1 MIDLPL
7 TKYQKIIDKLPLAAK
22 AMLLA
27 TILGIS
33 FIIWYYSFWQ
43 DLRLA
48 MNNTYAKIEILEST
62 IPKLEEQIKI
72 IKSAPK
78 DTAKNKAESP
88 DTSGHILLPNQINK
102 VLHDLLTTT
111 GNLSLIQLDNSPPKE
126 VMLPLPPSPSNPKA
140 FEHGVII
147 KFSGDYFSTMR
158 YLQAIENLKWKISWD
173 KLEYNVMQYPNAEI
187 TLYVHT
193 VSNDGD
199 WIHV

>member
-1 MIDLPL
+1 MNLQL

-33 FIIWYYSFWQ
+33 FIIWYYGFWQ
-43 DLRLA
+43 NLRLA
-48 MNNTYAKIEILEST
+48 MNNTYAKIEILESA
-62 IPKLEEQIKI
+62 IPKLEEQLKV

-78 DTAKNKAESP
+78 DTAKNKTESS
-88 DTSGHILLPNQINK
+88 DASGQTLSPNQTNK

-111 GNLSLIQLDNSPPKE
+111 GNLSLIQLDNAPPKE
-126 VMLPLPPSPSNPKA
+126 VTLPSLNSKA
-140 FEHGVII
+140 FEHGITI

-173 KLEYNVMQYPNAEI
+173 KLEYNVTQYPNAEI

-193 VSNDGD
+193 VSTDGD